1 MQDLIYFVCVDRM
14 ETLADSEI
22 QEKVEEITGKEVKVI
37 ECEKSASSQ
46 TEEKL
51 LINGFLVPLEG
62 EEGARIKEALL
73 AGLVPP
79 SDLLNNI
86 LMRAGILKNPVE
98 LETVT
103 NVKCTTKT
111 TEKVTLRDKDGV
123 LVDERI
129 KEIEADDQSSTNRTE
144 LWRTESGP
152 VDKP

>member
-152 VDKP
+152 LDKP